1 MNIYKN
7 TENPTGSDFSIAD
20 CSDAESTRWADART
34 SITVVEVGEGV
45 TGIGNNAFNGCSAL
59 TTFRVMPTTAPAL
72 GTNVFDGCTALTD
85 IIAPANYKTADC
97 WQSAGIVEKLR
108 ADREDLF
115 TGGTEWMT
123 WCGDFDW
130 SAPAGCNVYVVS
142 GVGENT
148 VTLTA
153 LTETANADRTEGE
166 ENAEGIRIPAYT
178 PVILQKT
185 VANATGLQARFA
197 KVGTVPT
204 SGYNTSTGLV
214 TKDETGFSML
224 GAATDA
230 PVSGSITAGYSYA
243 LFDGEFLKIDDSSLS
258 IPAHRCILT
267 LAATSAPRLH
277 ININGEATSLS
288 EAKEDS
294 SLFTLHFQ
302 AGTRSTAGN
311 WTSSRPR
318 RDCIYIKVKRLL
330 LSK

>member
-1 MNIYKN
+1 
-7 TENPTGSDFSIAD
+7 
-20 CSDAESTRWADART
+20 
-34 SITVVEVGEGV
+34 
-45 TGIGNNAFNGCSAL
+45 
-59 TTFRVMPTTAPAL
+59 
-72 GTNVFDGCTALTD
+72 
-85 IIAPANYKTADC
+85 
-97 WQSAGIVEKLR
+97 
-108 ADREDLF
+108 
-115 TGGTEWMT
+115 MT

-130 SAPAGCNVYVVS
+130 SAPAGCSVYVVS

-277 ININGEATSLS
+277 ININGETTSLS

-294 SLFTLHFQ
+294 SLFTLH
-302 AGTRSTAGN
+302 
-311 WTSSRPR
+311 SSLSGWYTLDGRKLDKQPTTKGLY
-318 RDCIYIKVKRLL
+318 IYKGKKVVIK
-330 LSK
+330 